1 MKAADL
7 RLKTRDELIALLRD
21 LKRERLNLRFQQAA
35 GQLEKPSRMREVR
48 RDIARILTI
57 LNERA
62 RQGDAGKAA

>member
-35 GQLEKPSRMREVR
+35 GQLEKPSRMKEVR

-62 RQGDAGKAA
+62 RKGDAGKAA

>member
-35 GQLEKPSRMREVR
+35 GQLEKPSRMKEVR
-48 RDIARILTI
+48 HDIARILTI

-62 RQGDAGKAA
+62 RKGDAGKAA

>member
-7 RLKTRDELIALLRD
+7 RLKTHDELIQLLRD

-35 GQLEKPSRMREVR
+35 GQLEKPSRMKEVR

-57 LNERA
+57 LNERK
-62 RQGDAGKAA
+62 RSGDADKAA

>member
-35 GQLEKPSRMREVR
+35 GQLEKPSRIKEVR

-62 RQGDAGKAA
+62 RKGDAGKAA